1 MLNNYIK
8 KRFIETKLFKFKPN
22 LDLLVAIITLLLTW
36 VSYYGVEH
44 WYRSNSTFDLLAGIV
59 LFIIVTNIF
68 INVVFPIWWVV
79 YYRKLSLSDLGITS
93 KLLIPSLILGC
104 ILALWKGISLPE
116 LVVGINWVPH
126 LIVSALIFW
135 EPFFV
140 FGWLQSRYEKS
151 FGIIP
156 AILFAAASFIL
167 YQIGTAD
174 ISSLLYLFGT
184 YIILATVMASTKN
197 IFSLWPIYWCIG
209 SSVNSLSS
217 GMKPYNWDIVAI
229 YAIVLIIHIWYIRKA
244 YKKQNKT
251 NKK

>member
-1 MLNNYIK
+1 MSKPYIK
-8 KRFIETKLFKFKPN
+8 ERLAGTKLFKFKPN
-22 LDLLVAIITLLLTW
+22 LDLFVALITLFLTW
-36 VSYYGVEH
+36 ISYYGVEH
-44 WYRSNSTFDLLAGIV
+44 WYKSSSTLDVVASIV
-59 LFIIVTNIF
+59 LFVIATNIF

-79 YYRKLSLSDLGITS
+79 SYRKLSLSDLGITS
-93 KLLIPSLILGC
+93 KLLVPSLIIGSA
-104 ILALWKGISLPE
+104 LALWKGLSLPG
-116 LVVGINWVPH
+116 LTVGINWVPH
-126 LIVSALIFW
+126 LIASALIFW

-156 AILFAAASFIL
+156 AILLAAASFIL

-174 ISSLLYLFGT
+174 TSSMLYLFGT
-184 YIILATVMASTKN
+184 YIVLATVMASTKS

-217 GMKPYNWDIVAI
+217 GMKPYSWDMVAVYTVALVI
-229 YAIVLIIHIWYIRKA
+229 QVWYIRRA
-244 YKKQNKT
+244 YKIK